1 MLKGELDMRIA
12 ICDDEKDALQQTIN
26 IVNNVFYEMNIQCY
40 IDQFTNAL
48 DLVQCKK
55 QYDVIFLDIE
65 LKEHDKNGV
74 WAAKMTKQKNPES
87 IIIFTTNHE
96 EYIDDVIEKY
106 AFRYWSKPI
115 DEYRLKKSMQVIL
128 DRMQVIKVE
137 IYEGRDNIALPLC
150 NIIYITP
157 EGKHCK
163 IVTIKGE
170 YIATKS
176 FKEIKEHLTAK
187 DFCECHGSYY
197 VNLNYVEKY
206 SNTEVYLKYKSQSTY
221 VKTAL
226 FYFQRTNVY
235 CGRRKNMIDK
245 IDMIIA
251 IVLSCLVFI
260 FYTNSTMPQ
269 RKNYIMS
276 NISIILGY
284 ILIYA
289 VSLYNIQYINIAVSV
304 AVNFFLIYLCFKTNI
319 KNAIIQSLLWWQ
331 L

>member
-65 LKEHDKNGV
+65 LNEHDKNGV

-206 SNTEVYLKYKSQSTY
+206 SNTEVYLKYKSHEYKVHMS
-221 VKTAL
+221 
-226 FYFQRTNVY
+226 
-235 CGRRKNMIDK
+235 RRLYSIFKERMFIVGGEK
-245 IDMIIA
+245 I
-251 IVLSCLVFI
+251 
-260 FYTNSTMPQ
+260 
-269 RKNYIMS
+269 
-276 NISIILGY
+276 
-284 ILIYA
+284 
-289 VSLYNIQYINIAVSV
+289 
-304 AVNFFLIYLCFKTNI
+304 
-319 KNAIIQSLLWWQ
+319 
-331 L
+331 